1 MFVNSML
8 SGHTLVSR
16 LIDFVDRLRQNHR
29 QVISSHSS
37 DIFQQE
43 IHQIEKVLADTRP
56 SRIVR
61 TATLSEPITEQQK
74 IMDLAG

>member
-1 MFVNSML
+1 MDSRI
-8 SGHTLVSR
+8 SAQSLVSR
-16 LIDFVDRLRQNHR
+16 LIDAVDRLRKDRR
-29 QVISSHSS
+29 QVVSSQPS

-56 SRIVR
+56 SRIIR
-61 TATLSEPITEQQK
+61 TPTPTEPITEQQK